1 MKKTR
6 KASLLIL
13 TGILIPALSFAYG
26 KHESRASIDWSAG
39 KIIARGVSTIRT
51 SPEGRPWC
59 EEDKRYIS
67 LNEGRLRASDRA
79 HDIAMEKLVAVLKT
93 LSLDSRE
100 TLEAMLSR
108 SEFTRKKLSHQLKEK
123 SKQKIIPAGYFESA
137 CILEISIRDIITT
150 LPFNFPNEEFP
161 LRIDNTIETEYSS
174 LIIDTRG
181 LKIGPMLF
189 PAIVNSR
196 GKEVFSRLHVNIKNA
211 GPSGMVTYVFTE
223 QKAMNHRRAG
233 IHPYY
238 AVALKKVNESPVL
251 SERDISKIYSSQK
264 KMQQLKDCRVI
275 FIIDR
280 K

>member
-1 MKKTR
+1 MKRTR

-13 TGILIPALSFAYG
+13 TGILIPALSFGYS
-26 KHESRASIDWSAG
+26 KPESRASIDWSAG
-39 KIIARGVSTIRT
+39 KITAQGVSTIRT
-51 SPEGRPWC
+51 SPDGRPWC
-59 EEDKRYIS
+59 DEGRYIS
-67 LNEGRLRASDRA
+67 LNESRLRASDRA
-79 HDIAMEKLVAVLKT
+79 RDIAMEKLVSILKT

-100 TLEAMLSR
+100 TLDAMLRR
-108 SEFTRKKLSHQLKEK
+108 SEFTRKKLSHQLKQI
-123 SKQKIIPAGYFESA
+123 SKQKTIPAGYFESA
-137 CILEISIRDIITT
+137 CTLEISIRDIITT

-181 LKIGPMLF
+181 LKIVPMLF

-196 GKEVFSRLHVNIKNA
+196 GKEVFSRLHINIKKA
-211 GPSGMVTYVFTE
+211 GPSGMVTYVLSE

-238 AVALKKVNESPVL
+238 AVALKKVNGSPVL
-251 SERDISKIYSSQK
+251 SERDIRKIYSSQK
-264 KMQQLKDCRVI
+264 TMQQLKDCRVI